1 MACEPDPRTPVVQK
15 AILKNGPFL
24 CGSGFGPRG
33 GRGASTPGPVW
44 YTRLYVSVQVPC
56 EARRTRSAW
65 RTWPVEHVTPSEDP
79 PAPAT
84 HILVSFSVELVHDP
98 ATATT
103 SPPHSLTASQ
113 PLSLTASHRT
123 PGNPTTV
130 TDALTAHCFPED
142 GSHHFVCCENIQL
155 TDNPHSP
162 YGNLNPLGR
171 VIRAASNSS
180 NFSWCV
186 SRRASLASSL
196 PRFLAPS
203 PSISRVSHPAV
214 ICT

>member
-24 CGSGFGPRG
+24 SGFGPRG
-33 GRGASTPGPVW
+33 ARGASTPGPVW

-56 EARRTRSAW
+56 DARRTRSAW
-65 RTWPVEHVTPSEDP
+65 RTWPVEHARTRQRRP
-79 PAPAT
+79 
-84 HILVSFSVELVHDP
+84 L
-98 ATATT
+98 TAS
-103 SPPHSLTASQ
+103 SPPVSSLCTTPPRPPPHRLTASQ

-162 YGNLNPLGR
+162 HGNLNPLGR

-196 PRFLAPS
+196 PRFLASSLPLLPS
-203 PSISRVSHPAV
+203 HASLTPL
-214 ICT
+214 

>member
-24 CGSGFGPRG
+24 CGSGFRPRG
-33 GRGASTPGPVW
+33 ARGASTPGPVW

-56 EARRTRSAW
+56 DARRTRSAW
-65 RTWPVEHVTPSEDP
+65 RTWPVEHARTRQRRPLTS
-79 PAPAT
+79 
-84 HILVSFSVELVHDP
+84 S
-98 ATATT
+98 
-103 SPPHSLTASQ
+103 SPPVSSLCTTPPRAPPHRLTASQ
-113 PLSLTASHRT
+113 PLSPTASHRT

-162 YGNLNPLGR
+162 HGNLNPLGR

-196 PRFLAPS
+196 PRSLASSLPLLPS
-203 PSISRVSHPAV
+203 HACLTPL
-214 ICT
+214 